1 MIVARLCLAFT
12 SGGTSPFRL
21 NAVAELLSVPKT
33 RAGEA
38 GASVPRQTSD
48 QEIGCGFGSSAQFGQ
63 QPAVRS
69 LIGARGELDVR
80 GAILTIPRLRAEGM

>member
-1 MIVARLCLAFT
+1 MD
-12 SGGTSPFRL
+12 
-21 NAVAELLSVPKT
+21 LSVPKT

-38 GASVPRQTSD
+38 GVSVPRQTSD

>member
-1 MIVARLCLAFT
+1 M
-12 SGGTSPFRL
+12 SL
-21 NAVAELLSVPKT
+21 NDGLSVPKT
-33 RAGEA
+33 RAGDA

>member
-1 MIVARLCLAFT
+1 
-12 SGGTSPFRL
+12 
-21 NAVAELLSVPKT
+21 
-33 RAGEA
+33 
-38 GASVPRQTSD
+38 VPRQTSEQGIARD
-48 QEIGCGFGSSAQFGQ
+48 LGSSAQFGQ